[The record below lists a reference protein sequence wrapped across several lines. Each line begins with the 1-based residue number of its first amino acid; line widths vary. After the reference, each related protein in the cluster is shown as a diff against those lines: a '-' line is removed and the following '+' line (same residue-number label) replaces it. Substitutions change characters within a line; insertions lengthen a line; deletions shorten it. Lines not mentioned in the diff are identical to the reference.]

1 MFSRSEIGLG
11 TLYPRHLDVMQDY
24 VSAMTLYRLSPS
36 EGGLKERVLVLD
48 WVGTDGLPDPFRLV
62 WKASNGNLV
71 ARIGKGLFR
80 ISLGNYRANWFHD
93 LDCRLLNWSG
103 GEMDAAVSCS
113 DGQDRR
119 MTVPGSG
126 LLMIDDDRYQR
137 VSRWSQVR
145 RTSMWGKNPQEQKA
159 WTRTLPRTARPF
171 NNRLMSLRLGQ
182 SADY

>member
-1 MFSRSEIGLG
+1 LFSRSEIGLG

-137 VSRWSQVR
+137 VFPMVASPEDVYVGEEPAGAEGVDPNAAEGGETIQ
-145 RTSMWGKNPQEQKA
+145 
-159 WTRTLPRTARPF
+159 
-171 NNRLMSLRLGQ
+171 
-182 SADY
+182 